1 MVSYADLL
9 TVLFALF
16 VVLFARAY
24 GKTGFAAA
32 AARHNPASGEVSRGQ
47 RARLRGELGLA
58 LRDEIAQGTVALGD
72 APEGLVVRLT
82 EMGSFAS
89 GEAAPLPAAVAVVE
103 RMSGVVARA
112 GAPVRVEG
120 HTDDQALRT
129 GAFRSNWELSTAR
142 AEAILRLLLQQPGIA
157 PGQMSV
163 AGYGAYRPVAS
174 NATEAGRRANRRV
187 DLVVVC
193 PP

>member
-24 GKTGFAAA
+24 GKTGFAAGA
-32 AARHNPASGEVSRGQ
+32 AKQGAGEASRGD
-47 RARLRGELGLA
+47 RTRLRGELGRA
-58 LRDEIAQGTVALGD
+58 LRAEIAEGTVALGE

-89 GEAAPLPAAVAVVE
+89 GEAVPLPAAVAVVE

-112 GAPVRVEG
+112 GTPVRVEG
-120 HTDDQALRT
+120 HTDDQAVRT

-142 AEAILRLLLQQPGIA
+142 AEAILGLLLQQPGIA